1 MTLSETPIDG
11 ARTGIRYRGLLV
23 DYGGVL
29 TTDLFDS
36 FRAFCATEGL
46 APDTVRRRFREDRA
60 CRELLIGLETG
71 QLPEEEFE
79 PQFAAVLG
87 VQAPHLIDRM
97 FAGSGPDEPMIE
109 AVRRA
114 RAAGIRTGLIS
125 NSWGTRRYDRAHLAE
140 LFDAVVISGEVGIR
154 KPATEIYGLGVQRI
168 GLPADACVFVDD
180 LPFNLEPASE
190 LGMATVHHVTA
201 ERTIAELEELFG
213 VGLR

>member
-1 MTLSETPIDG
+1 VTLSETPIDG

-46 APDTVRRRFREDRA
+46 APDTVGRRFREDRA

-79 PQFAAVLG
+79 PRFAAVLG
-87 VQAPHLIDRM
+87 VEAPHLIDRM

-180 LPFNLEPASE
+180 LPFNLEPARE